1 MSPRRAI
8 RDPSAVAMDF
18 TMVKPPP
25 MGATPVPVELQ
36 EYPEPLPRHVVQKEG
51 TRFAGFV
58 STSEW
63 NDLQARRRKQRTRA
77 AQSATIV
84 GLQFLAEQLGSTT
97 RAVALFTGLAARV
110 VWLRRA
116 RRRRGPLVAALVAWA
131 SRASVLPDEVRA
143 AARALVSP
151 TPLSPLAGWSLL
163 AAGAVAPHRAFV
175 KIGSHVVL
183 RFARIPKIRRILQRK
198 WPIWGKHLLRN
209 KMRAE
214 VNSYRLAI
222 NEAWEVLEGTLPS
235 DTLRAMREAERSLT
249 ARRGGG
255 SFRDEIENE
264 NEIED
269 DDEAD
274 ISPDASEG
282 DAGEDA
288 SASSTGVHNSRAHSG
303 GNDGKGKGRRAKRDL
318 GDRTDA
324 SKKSIGGFFGKK
336 KPPPENS
343 GTHFGN
349 VGRAVAGKV
358 GYLGPLARVS
368 GTFAT
373 RVGHASRVAAHAA
386 LVWTPSSLF
395 GVLTGREFGAEL
407 CCPPRETLRLLRE
420 RLVSTSAGSSIDAI
434 EAFTEAQRCAFLL
447 QYNGDPKRAAAA
459 MQRSVRWRETYAF
472 LPRSRLREFEDV
484 VFVHGKRHAY
494 TGGVHL
500 VLRLSEIHRIQSELG
515 YDAVVAA
522 IVSHVEQQW
531 LKLGVSGKTGDHP
544 GKLRGRLVALV
555 DCRGIAPG
563 TFPASL
569 VATTLVTLDLNY
581 PELAAEVHVVN
592 VWWLVK
598 RLLTTLLE
606 ATSASTR
613 RRVRVYRGDDTGFEK
628 LGIRFASHALPAC
641 FPGGKCGCRQCRR
654 LARRDA
660 SFGNQTGTNST
671 TQMFQHGGLL
681 GRYYRWEQMSSA
693 QRRQYVRHLSFYYVG
708 LFTFWPVHIFRLN
721 AHPFLVG
728 IIRTRAFASEFL
740 KKLRRGDPL
749 CVFAA
754 TVAAFTS
761 LAFVVASLAWWA
773 EFGGALLIQSARHP
787 PRTWEEAWKMHGLF
801 KRSIGASL
809 EGSLGLDRG
818 TLGGYDLTVT
828 EDGGWLGSRDEL

>member
-1 MSPRRAI
+1 
-8 RDPSAVAMDF
+8 
-18 TMVKPPP
+18 
-25 MGATPVPVELQ
+25 MGATPVPVDLQ
-36 EYPEPLPRHVVQKEG
+36 EYPEPVPRHVVEKEG

-63 NDLQARRRKQRTRA
+63 NELQARRRKQRARA
-77 AQSATIV
+77 AQGATLV
-84 GLQFLAEQLGSTT
+84 GLQFLAEQLSSTT
-97 RAVALFTGLAARV
+97 HAVALFTGLAARV

-131 SRASVLPDEVRA
+131 SQASVLPDGPRA

-151 TPLSPLAGWSLL
+151 APLSPLAGWSLL

-175 KIGSHVVL
+175 KIGSRVVL

-214 VNSYRLAI
+214 VTSYRLAI

-235 DTLRAMREAERSLT
+235 DTLRAMRAAERSLT
-249 ARRGGG
+249 KYPYGRRAARY
-255 SFRDEIENE
+255 
-264 NEIED
+264 D
-269 DDEAD
+269 DDE
-274 ISPDASEG
+274 PD
-282 DAGEDA
+282 DAGADETLDDA
-288 SASSTGVHNSRAHSG
+288 LAHRADDDDDRASSSCD
-303 GNDGKGKGRRAKRDL
+303 GNDRGASSDVKEKKKQSIGWRDESDAAKSDHASSRSSRVRVARRAGAAVGRR
-318 GDRTDA
+318 DA
-324 SKKSIGGFFGKK
+324 F
-336 KPPPENS
+336 
-343 GTHFGN
+343 
-349 VGRAVAGKV
+349 
-358 GYLGPLARVS
+358 GPLARVS
-368 GTFAT
+368 GMVA
-373 RVGHASRVAAHAA
+373 RNLGHASRTAAHAA

-407 CCPPRETLRLLRE
+407 PCPPRDALLKLNETLESGGDASSLL
-420 RLVSTSAGSSIDAI
+420 ST
-434 EAFTEAQRCAFLL
+434 FTEAQRCAFLL
-447 QYNGDPKRAAAA
+447 QYGNDPRKASAA
-459 MQRSVRWRETYAF
+459 MRRSVKWRETYAF
-472 LPRSRLREFEDV
+472 LRNAQLRFFEDV
-484 VFVHGKRHAY
+484 VFVHGKRNAY

-500 VLRLSEIHRIQSELG
+500 VLRLSEVHRITSELG

-531 LKLGVSGKTGDHP
+531 VKLGVANDHKG

-555 DCRGIAPG
+555 DCRGVTPG

-569 VATTLVTLDLNY
+569 VATTLVTLDSNY

-598 RLLTTLLE
+598 RFLTTLLE

-613 RRVRVYRGDDTGFEK
+613 RRVRIYRGDDTGAEK

-641 FPGGKCGCRQCRR
+641 FPGGKCACRQCRR

-660 SFGNQTGTNST
+660 SFGSANAHG
-671 TQMFQHGGLL
+671 FHDGGARPEFAHGGLL
-681 GRYYRWEQMSSA
+681 GRYYRWERMSAA
-693 QRRQYVRHLSFYYVG
+693 QRRQYLRHLFFYYVG
-708 LFTFWPVHIFRLN
+708 LMTFWPVHLLRLN

-728 IIRTRAFASEFL
+728 IIRFRSALGVFL
-740 KKLRRGDPL
+740 KRLKRGDPI
-749 CVFAA
+749 CVF
-754 TVAAFTS
+754 VAFVAFFTS
-761 LAFVVASLAWWA
+761 SAFVVASIAWWA
-773 EFGGALLIQSARHP
+773 EFGSALLMQSARHP
-787 PRTWEEAWKMHGLF
+787 PKTWEEAWRMHGLF

-818 TLGGYDLTVT
+818 TITLGGYDRAAV
-828 EDGGWLGSRDEL
+828 EDFERFRDEL

>member
-1 MSPRRAI
+1 
-8 RDPSAVAMDF
+8 
-18 TMVKPPP
+18 
-25 MGATPVPVELQ
+25 MGATPVPVDLQ
-36 EYPEPLPRHVVQKEG
+36 EYPEPVPRHVVEKEG

-63 NDLQARRRKQRTRA
+63 NELQARRRKQRARA
-77 AQSATIV
+77 AHGATLV

-97 RAVALFTGLAARV
+97 HAVALFTGLAARV

-131 SRASVLPDEVRA
+131 SQASVLPDGPRA

-151 TPLSPLAGWSLL
+151 APLSPLAGWSLL

-175 KIGSHVVL
+175 KIGSRVVL

-214 VNSYRLAI
+214 VTSYRLAI

-235 DTLRAMREAERSLT
+235 DTLRAMRAAESSLT
-249 ARRGGG
+249 KYPYGSRAARRDDDAEPDDDAADDAADDDAADDALARRGVPY
-255 SFRDEIENE
+255 
-264 NEIED
+264 D
-269 DDEAD
+269 DA
-274 ISPDASEG
+274 AN
-282 DAGEDA
+282 
-288 SASSTGVHNSRAHSG
+288 ASSSSAAEASSHAAS
-303 GNDGKGKGRRAKRDL
+303 RAKRSR
-318 GDRTDA
+318 GSSTSGRTGSGSGSVSQGSQGKGAGARGSLVAA
-324 SKKSIGGFFGKK
+324 SSEKI
-336 KPPPENS
+336 
-343 GTHFGN
+343 
-349 VGRAVAGKV
+349 V
-358 GYLGPLARVS
+358 GPLARVS
-368 GTFAT
+368 GAVA
-373 RVGHASRVAAHAA
+373 RNVGHASRTAAHAA

-407 CCPPRETLRLLRE
+407 LCPPRDALDRLRE
-420 RLVSTSAGSSIDAI
+420 ALASNLDDENLGVASR
-434 EAFTEAQRCAFLL
+434 FTEAQQCAFLL
-447 QYNGDPKRAAAA
+447 QYNNDPSKASAA
-459 MQRSVRWRETYAF
+459 MRRSVRWRETYAF
-472 LPRSRLREFEDV
+472 LPRARLRAFEDV
-484 VFVHGKRHAY
+484 VFVHGKRRAH

-500 VLRLSEIHRIQSELG
+500 VLRLSEVHRIQSELG

-531 LKLGVSGKTGDHP
+531 LKLGVSGSRSSARRAGDHP

-555 DCRGIAPG
+555 DCRGVTPG

-569 VATTLVTLDLNY
+569 VATTLVTLDSNY

-598 RLLTTLLE
+598 RFLTTLLE

-613 RRVRVYRGDDTGFEK
+613 RRVRIYRGDDTGAEK

-641 FPGGKCGCRQCRR
+641 FPGGKCACRQCRR
-654 LARRDA
+654 LLA
-660 SFGNQTGTNST
+660 SASIDEPAEHGRPEFA
-671 TQMFQHGGLL
+671 HGGLL
-681 GRYYRWEQMSSA
+681 GRYYRWERMSAA
-693 QRRQYVRHLSFYYVG
+693 QRRQYLRHLFFYYVG
-708 LFTFWPVHIFRLN
+708 LMTFWPVHLLRLN

-728 IIRTRAFASEFL
+728 IIRLRSALGAFL
-740 KKLRRGDPL
+740 KRLRRGDPT
-749 CVFAA
+749 CVF
-754 TVAAFTS
+754 V
-761 LAFVVASLAWWA
+761 AFVAFFTWSAFLVASLAWWA
-773 EFGGALLIQSARHP
+773 EFGSALLMQSARHP
-787 PRTWEEAWKMHGLF
+787 PKTWEEAWRMHGLF

-818 TLGGYDLTVT
+818 TIFAGGHDLAAA
-828 EDGGWLGSRDEL
+828 EDFERFREEL